1 MWRPWHEMLPVR
13 GRWRET
19 LHDGAEWPA
28 GDVKGRRPPEDD
40 SSRRGAD
47 AEHRT
52 TAAYDHT
59 HRQLVSRWW
68 PHTQRPHASMYATTH
83 IVTLPPIGEQSIVSV
98 YVSVSLSLCVCLC
111 VFVCLRAY
119 LGNTPPI
126 ITDFLC
132 MLPKAVLCPPLT
144 SYLRISRGSST
155 WPPSWW
161 KHSPH
166 AALDLVINGT

>member
-28 GDVKGRRPPEDD
+28 GDVKGRRPPEVD

-83 IVTLPPIGEQSIVSV
+83 IVTLPPIGEQSIASV
-98 YVSVSLSLCVCLC
+98 YVSVSLSLSLC
-111 VFVCLRAY
+111 VSVCICMSASISSEIHFRSLTIFCTCYLRRW
-119 LGNTPPI
+119 LGPP
-126 ITDFLC
+126 
-132 MLPKAVLCPPLT
+132 PT
-144 SYLRISRGSST
+144 SYLRISQGSST
-155 WPPSWW
+155 
-161 KHSPH
+161 
-166 AALDLVINGT
+166 